1 MKPSATVVFG
11 GLSAEAK
18 LPGWTLPLVVQLAQS
33 VVREAANGEA
43 GDPALSVVPGTHEA
57 RVVDARPDAFS
68 AEFGSSTDPASPRLL
83 PALAALRTRST

>member
-33 VVREAANGEA
+33 VSRDAANS
-43 GDPALSVVPGTHEA
+43 DPAVSVVAGTHEA